1 MLLNAMKGLALDR
14 RGEEGSFSIDMADQD
29 HPDSSRSLRR
39 VLTHWDAVAL
49 IVGIVIGSG
58 IFATPPEI
66 ARSLGSFGPMIGIW
80 ALGGLLALCGAL
92 SYAELAAMFP
102 HTGGSYV
109 FLREAYGPAP
119 AFVFGWS
126 ALLVTYPASL
136 AAVSTVFAAY
146 LRRLL
151 PLAPEAQPGV
161 AAALC
166 LSMCGLNMLGVIFG
180 ARVQRALTATKVLA
194 LAALVVVAAFSSA
207 GRVENLRPLWAAPS
221 SGWSATAVALALAS
235 VMWTF
240 EGWADGPTL
249 SGEMKNMRR
258 DLPRALIIGTV
269 MMTALYVL
277 LNAAYVY
284 VLRIPGVAGS
294 DSVAVDLATAGLGAH
309 GALFVTVLV
318 LVSTGGS
325 VNGMA
330 ISGSRVLF
338 AMARDGLFFESV
350 GRPHRR
356 FATPTHALAILGVV
370 SAAYCLM
377 GTFEQIMR
385 YFVFVSM
392 IWYVMNILAIFILRR
407 RRPDADRPF
416 RVPLYPLPPL
426 LFLLMALGLA
436 SQLIIED
443 RRDALIGLA
452 ILCAAVPAYFVWRRL
467 HRAK

>member
-1 MLLNAMKGLALDR
+1 
-14 RGEEGSFSIDMADQD
+14 MADQD

-80 ALGGLLALCGAL
+80 TLGGLLALCGAL

-102 HTGGSYV
+102 HT
-109 FLREAYGPAP
+109 
-119 AFVFGWS
+119 
-126 ALLVTYPASL
+126 
-136 AAVSTVFAAY
+136 
-146 LRRLL
+146 
-151 PLAPEAQPGV
+151 
-161 AAALC
+161 
-166 LSMCGLNMLGVIFG
+166 
-180 ARVQRALTATKVLA
+180 
-194 LAALVVVAAFSSA
+194 
-207 GRVENLRPLWAAPS
+207 
-221 SGWSATAVALALAS
+221 
-235 VMWTF
+235 
-240 EGWADGPTL
+240 
-249 SGEMKNMRR
+249 
-258 DLPRALIIGTV
+258 
-269 MMTALYVL
+269 
-277 LNAAYVY
+277 
-284 VLRIPGVAGS
+284 
-294 DSVAVDLATAGLGAH
+294 
-309 GALFVTVLV
+309 
-318 LVSTGGS
+318 STGGS

-350 GRPHRR
+350 GRPHPR

-426 LFLLMALGLA
+426 LFLLMALGLG
-436 SQLIIED
+436 SQLLIED
-443 RRDALIGLA
+443 RRDALIGLL

-467 HRAK
+467 HRAS